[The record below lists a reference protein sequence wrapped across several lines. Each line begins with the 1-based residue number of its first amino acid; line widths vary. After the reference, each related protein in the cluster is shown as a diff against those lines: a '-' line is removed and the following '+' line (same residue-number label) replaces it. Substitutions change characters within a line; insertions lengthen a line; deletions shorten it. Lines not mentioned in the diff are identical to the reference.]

1 MGLTTRYS
9 LCLARQCG
17 INVPE
22 SRIEAVGGTAEGYTR
37 ARMMSGLTVLRSDET
52 NDARPLFIA
61 ER

>member
-1 MGLTTRYS
+1 LG
-9 LCLARQCG
+9 LARQCG